1 MYMGEYM
8 DMYDSFFLMEWKGAA
23 EFSDISTVGFW
34 NSKFNATLSQNM
46 KRDRAGTEVV
56 PLL

>member
-1 MYMGEYM
+1 MGEYM